1 MSARIKVR
9 DLAEVLDPI
18 QDEMAL
24 VEARMRDTFTGEEDP
39 LRGIIGELLD
49 SGGKRIRPALV
60 ILTSR
65 FHETDRDSVISIA
78 ASVELFH
85 TATLVHDDAIDGSH
99 LRRGRPTVNHAWDDQ
114 VAVLVGDNLFSRAAS
129 LSADVAN
136 PELVRLLAET
146 VLTISSGELYEALR
160 DGHEIP
166 TSEEYHA
173 RIERK
178 TAALFAAAC
187 EGGAILSDA
196 PEAEVSAL
204 EQYGRDLGIAFQI
217 VDDVLDFAGRE
228 DILGKPIGSDL
239 RQGTVTLPA
248 IYYLRE
254 HPLSA
259 ELGEVLLRG
268 DGSRLDGLVNAI
280 RSSPSTDDCMAEAR
294 SHTEAAKRALEP
306 LPPGSNRQVLS
317 DLADALLIR
326 KR

>member
-1 MSARIKVR
+1 
-9 DLAEVLDPI
+9 
-18 QDEMAL
+18 
-24 VEARMRDTFTGEEDP
+24 MRSTFEREQDP
-39 LRGIIGELLD
+39 LRGIIEQLLD
-49 SGGKRIRPALV
+49 SGGKRIRPALT
-60 ILTSR
+60 ILSSR
-65 FHETDRDSVISIA
+65 FHEADRDAVISVA

-99 LRRGRPTVNHAWDDQ
+99 LRRGRPTVNHAWDGQ

-129 LSADVAN
+129 LSAGVEN
-136 PELVRLLAET
+136 PYLIRLLAET
-146 VLTISSGELYEALR
+146 VLTISSGELREALR

-173 RIERK
+173 RILRK

-187 EGGAILSDA
+187 EAGAILSDA
-196 PEAEVSAL
+196 PETEVAAL
-204 EQYGRDLGIAFQI
+204 RQYGRNLGIAFQI
-217 VDDVLDFAGRE
+217 MDDVLDFAGRE
-228 DILGKPIGSDL
+228 DLLGKPIGTDL

-254 HPLSA
+254 HPLPE

-280 RSSPSTDDCMAEAR
+280 RNSPTMDHCRAEAR
-294 SHTEAAKRALEP
+294 SHTEAAKQALGP
-306 LPPGSNRQVLS
+306 LPPGSNRQILS